1 MSSFGIAEMQPS
13 THRHSETAA
22 HRGNLLAFGL
32 GVFGL
37 GLGVAT
43 LILEVPT
50 LGLGAGLCS
59 LAAAAGALQRPTQPR
74 PTAEPVSS
82 ATHEPTTPVLAP
94 SNTPFVH
101 GDLLSAEYFEVAVRN
116 RVDAARRFLKPVAVV
131 RLRLV
136 DEDGRGAGRDETVA
150 DIVSETLRECDT
162 ACVLDDTDIALV
174 LEDTPENGAVWVVE
188 RVRRALDERQATN
201 VWAGVACYPAHAM
214 NADDLLTMAEE
225 ALDRAR
231 DWPQDRI
238 EVAYAD

>member
-1 MSSFGIAEMQPS
+1 MSSFGIADTQPS
-13 THRHSETAA
+13 THRDRETAA
-22 HRGNLLAFGL
+22 HRGNLIAFGL
-32 GVFGL
+32 GVLGL

-43 LILEVPT
+43 MILETPA

-59 LAAAAGALQRPTQPR
+59 LAAATGALQRPSESRAPVG
-74 PTAEPVSS
+74 PVSAAHELS
-82 ATHEPTTPVLAP
+82 APVLAP

-162 ACVLDDTDIALV
+162 ACVLDDSDIALV
-174 LEDTPENGAVWVVE
+174 LEDTPESGAVWVVE